1 MREAVDVARR
11 YFLEGLPL
19 ARMVNRRLSVDLELF
34 SRGGMC
40 ILDMIERQDYD
51 VLSKRPSISK
61 LVRARLLLTTLLRAP
76 FLKAA
81 A

>member
-1 MREAVDVARR
+1 M
-11 YFLEGLPL
+11 EGLPL

-34 SRGGMC
+34 SRGGLC
-40 ILDMIERQDYD
+40 VLDKIEKQGYD
-51 VLSKRPSISK
+51 VLTSRPSISK
-61 LVRARLLLTTLLRAP
+61 LERVRLLLTTLARAP